1 MAVESASPLPPRPVR
16 VARQPAP
23 ARRHG
28 YGLVPLGFDVEQ
40 SAALV
45 RGARAAGVTLN
56 DLLLTALGLA
66 VTRWNLHHGRPAEPL
81 RITMPVNTRDQ
92 QTRHTG
98 DGNHS
103 RLTSVDVAGR
113 DPRVLLAAVAAR
125 TAQAKAT
132 PVGPQGG
139 PAAVVLGS
147 PWLPRGLRQLLAPV
161 VRFAARSFAD
171 TTMLSNLGPI
181 GDLPQA
187 LDGAGE
193 ITELWA
199 AAPAPMPRGLSVT
212 ALSAAGRLQL
222 MIRHR
227 FEALDAPAA
236 AAFTELLAHAVTE
249 LATPPDQPGAAPVAP
264 ADPEVLAAPAAA
276 HRTEGNP

>member
-1 MAVESASPLPPRPVR
+1 MPLS
-16 VARQPAP
+16 
-23 ARRHG
+23 
-28 YGLVPLGFDVEQ
+28 FDGEQ
-40 SAALV
+40 GAALG
-45 RGARAAGVTLN
+45 RAARAAGVTLN

-81 RITMPVNTRDQ
+81 RITMPVNTRGQ
-92 QTRHTG
+92 QSRHAG

-103 RLTSVDVAGR
+103 RLTSIDVAGS
-113 DPRVLLAAVAAR
+113 DPRALLVAVAAR
-125 TAQAKAT
+125 TARAKAT
-132 PVGPQGG
+132 PAGPQGG

-147 PWLPRGLRQLLAPV
+147 PWLPRGLRQLLAPG

-181 GDLPQA
+181 AELPCA

-193 ITELWA
+193 VTELWA

-212 ALSAAGRLQL
+212 ALSAHGRLQL

-227 FEALDAPAA
+227 FEALDGPAA
-236 AAFTELLAHAVTE
+236 AAFTELFAHAVTE
-249 LATPPDQPGAAPVAP
+249 LAAPHEPTPHAP
-264 ADPEVLAAPAAA
+264 APDALAAPAAVNL
-276 HRTEGNP
+276 TEGSP